1 MKRVVLKIFL
11 TLLIVCFLQPFVAAQ
26 DVETQDT
33 LSDVT
38 SETKDIVSVTEEFA
52 TSHEGLIKDKTFQFD
67 YAPPRV
73 NKPKKP
79 RSSFSRSFDSFALV
93 VGPIMKLIFWAF
105 LIFVVGTILWFIL
118 KEAIRIQR
126 GHVPKIKKSK
136 DAPLPAYTPDAS
148 VANALLM
155 DVDTLAAQG
164 RFEEAV
170 HTLLLRS
177 IDDIKSANPRSVPR
191 DLTSREIS
199 TLQIL
204 SELARNAF
212 NIIGQRVERSY
223 FGGRSLTKEDF
234 DISREAYTEF
244 AFETNPRRRRR

>member
-1 MKRVVLKIFL
+1 MKRFFL
-11 TLLIVCFLQPFVAAQ
+11 TFLLITFVMCFIGLTASAQTQAAN
-26 DVETQDT
+26 ET
-33 LSDVT
+33 L
-38 SETKDIVSVTEEFA
+38 EA
-52 TSHEGLIKDKTFQFD
+52 SHERLVEDKSFQFD
-67 YAPPRV
+67 YAPPREI
-73 NKPKKP
+73 KPKKP
-79 RSSFSRSFDSFALV
+79 RSSFSRGFESFTV
-93 VGPIMKLIFWAF
+93 VFGPIMKLIFWAF

-118 KEAIRIQR
+118 KEAIRVQR
-126 GHVPKIKKSK
+126 SHAPKAKKER
-136 DAPLPAYTPDAS
+136 DAPLPAYTPDAN

-155 DVDTLAAQG
+155 DVDKLAAEG
-164 RFEEAV
+164 RFEDAV

-199 TLQIL
+199 TLAIL

-212 NIIGQRVERSY
+212 NTIGQRVERSF

-234 DISREAYTEF
+234 EISREAYTEF